1 MVKKILSYS
10 YIYILLLLMYVP
22 ILVLIVFSFTNAT
35 YIGTWNGFSFDL
47 YVALFES
54 EEIMI
59 AVGNTLII
67 AVISAVCST
76 ILGTLGAVGGHY
88 LKRKSKAALENI
100 NQIPVVNAEIVMA
113 LSLVV
118 MFVFIGN
125 MIFGGANLFS
135 FWTLL
140 AGHIVISAPFVYLN
154 VKPKL
159 QQMDPS
165 LYEAAL
171 DLGCAPRKA
180 LYKVVV
186 PQILPGI
193 FSGFISINASGD
205 GIDAKGEVSVSDGTI
220 MISTA
225 DNEEDMVIDYSDD
238 LYITGGTILATG
250 NLSGEKNFS
259 ETEQQIITL
268 NLDSQPQNTFIEIL
282 DQSGN
287 LIFSDIAEQ
296 PFSNI
301 IVSSSLLQKGYTYT
315 LKIGSY
321 ATTITI

>member
-1 MVKKILSYS
+1 MVKKVLAYS
-10 YIYILLLLMYVP
+10 YVYLILLLMYVP
-22 ILVLIVFSFTNAT
+22 ILVLIAFSFTNAT

-54 EEIMI
+54 EEIMV
-59 AVGNTLII
+59 AVGNTVII

-88 LKRKSKAALENI
+88 LKRKGRAVLENI

-125 MIFGGANLFS
+125 MIFAGQNLFS

-159 QQMDPS
+159 LQMDPS

-171 DLGCAPRKA
+171 DLGCAPRQA
-180 LYKVVV
+180 LYKVVL
-186 PQILPGI
+186 PEILPGI
-193 FSGFISINASGD
+193 FSGFMLAITLSLDDFIVTAFTRGSGLLS
-205 GIDAKGEVSVSDGTI
+205 GANNIET
-220 MISTA
+220 ISTLVQA
-225 DNEEDMVIDYSDD
+225 KI
-238 LYITGGTILATG
+238 
-250 NLSGEKNFS
+250 K
-259 ETEQQIITL
+259 
-268 NLDSQPQNTFIEIL
+268 
-282 DQSGN
+282 
-287 LIFSDIAEQ
+287 
-296 PFSNI
+296 
-301 IVSSSLLQKGYTYT
+301 KGPIPPEMRA
-315 LKIGSY
+315 L
-321 ATTITI
+321 TTIIFLIVLLVVIGITIYRNKGSRYKNLLRKRIRERKD

>member
-1 MVKKILSYS
+1 MVKKVLAYS
-10 YIYILLLLMYVP
+10 YVYLILLLMYVP

-47 YVALFES
+47 YAALFES
-54 EEIMI
+54 EEIMV
-59 AVGNTLII
+59 AVGNTVII

-88 LKRKSKAALENI
+88 LKRKGRAVLENI

-125 MIFGGANLFS
+125 MIFAGQNLFS

-159 QQMDPS
+159 LQMDPS

-171 DLGCAPRKA
+171 DLGCAPRQA
-180 LYKVVV
+180 LYKVVL
-186 PQILPGI
+186 PEILPGI
-193 FSGFISINASGD
+193 FSGFMLAITLSLDDFIVTAFTRGSGLLS
-205 GIDAKGEVSVSDGTI
+205 GANNIET
-220 MISTA
+220 ISTLVQA
-225 DNEEDMVIDYSDD
+225 KI
-238 LYITGGTILATG
+238 
-250 NLSGEKNFS
+250 K
-259 ETEQQIITL
+259 
-268 NLDSQPQNTFIEIL
+268 
-282 DQSGN
+282 
-287 LIFSDIAEQ
+287 
-296 PFSNI
+296 
-301 IVSSSLLQKGYTYT
+301 KGPIPPEMRA
-315 LKIGSY
+315 L
-321 ATTITI
+321 TTIIFLIVLLVVIGITIYRNKGSRYKNLLRKRIRERKD

>member
-1 MVKKILSYS
+1 MVKKVLAYS
-10 YIYILLLLMYVP
+10 YVYLILLLMYVP
-22 ILVLIVFSFTNAT
+22 ILVLILFSFTNAT

-54 EEIMI
+54 EEIMVAI
-59 AVGNTLII
+59 ANTVII

-88 LKRKSKAALENI
+88 LKRKGRAVLENI

-125 MIFGGANLFS
+125 MIFAGQNLFS

-159 QQMDPS
+159 LQMDPS

-171 DLGCAPRKA
+171 DLGCAPRQA
-180 LYKVVV
+180 LYKVVL
-186 PQILPGI
+186 PEILPGI
-193 FSGFISINASGD
+193 FSGFMLAITLSLDDFIVTAFTRGSGLLS
-205 GIDAKGEVSVSDGTI
+205 GANNIET
-220 MISTA
+220 ISTLVQA
-225 DNEEDMVIDYSDD
+225 KI
-238 LYITGGTILATG
+238 
-250 NLSGEKNFS
+250 K
-259 ETEQQIITL
+259 
-268 NLDSQPQNTFIEIL
+268 
-282 DQSGN
+282 
-287 LIFSDIAEQ
+287 
-296 PFSNI
+296 
-301 IVSSSLLQKGYTYT
+301 KGPIPPEMRA
-315 LKIGSY
+315 L
-321 ATTITI
+321 TTIIFVIVLLVVIGITIYRNKGSRYKNLLRKRIRERKD

>member
-1 MVKKILSYS
+1 MVKKVLAYS
-10 YIYILLLLMYVP
+10 YVYLILLLMYVP

-54 EEIMI
+54 EEII
-59 AVGNTLII
+59 VAIGNTVII

-88 LKRKSKAALENI
+88 LKRKGRAVLENI

-125 MIFGGANLFS
+125 MIFAGQNLFS

-159 QQMDPS
+159 LQMDPS

-171 DLGCAPRKA
+171 DLGCAPRQA
-180 LYKVVV
+180 LYKVVL
-186 PQILPGI
+186 PEILPGI
-193 FSGFISINASGD
+193 FSGFMLAITLSLDDFIVTAFTRGSGLLS
-205 GIDAKGEVSVSDGTI
+205 GANNIET
-220 MISTA
+220 ISTLVQA
-225 DNEEDMVIDYSDD
+225 KI
-238 LYITGGTILATG
+238 
-250 NLSGEKNFS
+250 K
-259 ETEQQIITL
+259 
-268 NLDSQPQNTFIEIL
+268 
-282 DQSGN
+282 
-287 LIFSDIAEQ
+287 
-296 PFSNI
+296 
-301 IVSSSLLQKGYTYT
+301 KGPIPPEMRA
-315 LKIGSY
+315 L
-321 ATTITI
+321 TTIIFLIVLLVVIGITIYRNKGSRYKNLLRKRIRERKD